1 MLGHACVENAVIV
14 YATPLQ
20 FPCVSEKPAA
30 EVNPHHVVSRDASW
44 MFLDLGLER
53 GDGVAV
59 FCVEEAD
66 VPGVAVVHVK
76 VPHLDVK
83 PVDVGIRVFIT
94 TYTLASWKIDR
105 WRPQEFLAGF
115 AREVSSELHPLTL
128 DLAPPMGEL
137 SLCCR

>member
-83 PVDVGIRVFIT
+83 PVDVGLEVFIT
-94 TYTLASWKIDR
+94 TPHL
-105 WRPQEFLAGF
+105 LGF
-115 AREVSSELHPLTL
+115 DREVSSELKPLTL
-128 DLAPPMGEL
+128 DHAPPMAEL
-137 SLCCR
+137 NLCCR

>member
-30 EVNPHHVVSRDASW
+30 EVNSHHVVSRDASW

-83 PVDVGIRVFIT
+83 PVDVDSRIFIT

-105 WRPQEFLAGF
+105 WRPRNSWRALP
-115 AREVSSELHPLTL
+115 AR
-128 DLAPPMGEL
+128 
-137 SLCCR
+137 

>member
-1 MLGHACVENAVIV
+1 MV
-14 YATPLQ
+14 
-20 FPCVSEKPAA
+20 
-30 EVNPHHVVSRDASW
+30 
-44 MFLDLGLER
+44 LDLGLER
-53 GDGVAV
+53 GDGVPV

-66 VPGVAVVHVK
+66 VSGVAVVHVK

-94 TYTLASWKIDR
+94 TYTLASWKIGR

-128 DLAPPMGEL
+128 DLAPPMAEL